1 MKALS
6 DFFSPTGQ
14 FAAFFASL
22 GVKQFLIGLAVGVAI
37 LILFRLLR
45 VVLELF
51 LRRRVSGRSAL
62 WAGKTVSYLGV
73 AIAILVVLD
82 VAGLDIRALLGAAG
96 IAGIAV
102 GFAAQTSIANVISG
116 LFLLSEK
123 SFAVGDVIK
132 SGDALGVVTSID
144 LLSVKLRTFDNQ
156 QMRLPNESLIKN
168 VLVNMTRFPVRRLNL
183 TLTVGHGQDL
193 EELRDV
199 LKEAAAGVKEVLI
212 EPEPFFMVDEFKEEG
227 VSVLFGLWLKQDD
240 MVKVKNAIFVSI
252 QRAFSERAL
261 AYPFKSIK
269 VRDGAGS

>member
-1 MKALS
+1 MNVLK
-6 DFFSPTGQ
+6 DFLGPTGQ
-14 FAAFFASL
+14 FAAFLESI
-22 GVKQFLIGLAVGVAI
+22 GVRQFLIGLAVGVAI

-45 VVLELF
+45 MALGLF
-51 LRRRVSGRSAL
+51 LRHRVTGRSAL

-73 AIAILVVLD
+73 AVAILAVMQI
-82 VAGLDIRALLGAAG
+82 AGLDIRALLGAAG

-132 SGDALGVVTSID
+132 SGDALGTVMSID

-183 TLTVGHGQDL
+183 ALTVGHGQDL

-199 LKEAAAGVKEVLI
+199 LKKAAAGVKEVLI

-227 VSVLFGLWLKQDD
+227 VSVLFGLWLKQED
-240 MVKVKNAIFVSI
+240 MVKVKNAIFISI
-252 QRAFSERAL
+252 QKAFRERGL
-261 AYPFKSIK
+261 AYPFKRIR
-269 VRDGAGS
+269 VRD